1 MVKQTINIRLFN
13 LEQIPHPG
21 ANLQKAMANK
31 CPGGGGVLGNHGI
44 DWGITATCFV
54 SESNF
59 VVIQWAQK
67 TAAAKL
73 SFEGFVHV
81 YVFEINQV
89 RWKL

>member
-1 MVKQTINIRLFN
+1 MELI
-13 LEQIPHPG
+13 E
-21 ANLQKAMANK
+21 ASLQH
-31 CPGGGGVLGNHGI
+31 VLSVNPI
-44 DWGITATCFV
+44 
-54 SESNF
+54 F

-89 RWKL
+89 C

>member
-31 CPGGGGVLGNHGI
+31 CPGGGGGCWATMELIEASLQHVLSVNPI
-44 DWGITATCFV
+44 
-54 SESNF
+54 F

-89 RWKL
+89 R

>member
-1 MVKQTINIRLFN
+1 M
-13 LEQIPHPG
+13 P
-21 ANLQKAMANK
+21 NK
-31 CPGGGGVLGNHGI
+31 CPGGGGGATMELIEPSLQHVLSVNSI
-44 DWGITATCFV
+44 
-54 SESNF
+54 F

-89 RWKL
+89 R